1 MSLVTFDQG
10 CLGHPQVKPTS
21 CLTNLPLMTHLH
33 GLRCESNHGEGLKRD
48 LGDRMKQT
56 SGWSV
61 WAPGLKRAIRVS
73 LMILLKGFG
82 IDDGSLKKVWDR
94 DQWVRHFRQGHRPFR
109 RDCRS
114 CLMDMGSGKPHRRRV
129 DSGSS
134 AWSMGVDIVQFPKT
148 IDETTGNRVAY
159 SMVATLLVPDFGEEV
174 TEETARVDL
183 QPDPLRRVENGPPR
197 VPQIWPEGSCFQRLP
212 GVGEKGA
219 SEQSESKV
227 DEGCEIVEASWGEGL
242 DESEFCLEP
251 ENPDEGEE
259 GPGSESE
266 GLNGNPQ
273 EVDDLISK
281 CSRPVKARH
290 VTVVFPMESRASTE
304 VIHALNSVT
313 THFKAMGLPI
323 LRMHCDKAREL
334 IAKPVQRW
342 ASGRQIHLT
351 TTGGQPVEAK
361 GQTLSEAVG
370 P

>member
-1 MSLVTFDQG
+1 
-10 CLGHPQVKPTS
+10 
-21 CLTNLPLMTHLH
+21 
-33 GLRCESNHGEGLKRD
+33 
-48 LGDRMKQT
+48 
-56 SGWSV
+56 
-61 WAPGLKRAIRVS
+61 
-73 LMILLKGFG
+73 MILLKGFG
-82 IDDGSLKKVWDR
+82 IEDGALKKVWDR

-159 SMVATLLVPDFGEEV
+159 SMVATLLVPDFGDEM

-183 QPDPLRRVENGPPR
+183 QPD
-197 VPQIWPEGSCFQRLP
+197 
-212 GVGEKGA
+212 EKGA

-251 ENPDEGEE
+251 ENPDEEEE
-259 GPGSESE
+259 GPESESE
-266 GLNGNPQ
+266 GLRKTPEEGLVDGNPQ

-290 VTVVFPMESRASTE
+290 VTVVFAWNLE
-304 VIHALNSVT
+304 
-313 THFKAMGLPI
+313 
-323 LRMHCDKAREL
+323 LRLK
-334 IAKPVQRW
+334 
-342 ASGRQIHLT
+342 
-351 TTGGQPVEAK
+351 
-361 GQTLSEAVG
+361 
-370 P
+370 